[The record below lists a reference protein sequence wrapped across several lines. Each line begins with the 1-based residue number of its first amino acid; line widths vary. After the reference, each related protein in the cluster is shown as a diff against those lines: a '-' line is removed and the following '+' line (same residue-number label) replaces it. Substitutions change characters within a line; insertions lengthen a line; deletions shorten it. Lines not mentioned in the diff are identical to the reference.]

1 MVKHLE
7 SDNNKTSIN
16 LPSHR
21 KQIFKIQDII
31 TLWHS
36 QPLSKDHLAHMHGP
50 ELCMQS
56 HQVASLEL

>member
-1 MVKHLE
+1 MVKYLE
-7 SDNNKTSIN
+7 SDNNNTSIN

-21 KQIFKIQDII
+21 EQIFKIQHII

-36 QPLSKDHLAHMHGP
+36 QPLSKDQLAHMHGP

-56 HQVASLEL
+56 RQVASLEL